1 MKKLLALFLLT
12 STVLLGACGKGSEQ
26 VAEESQ
32 DLQVITTFYPMYEFT
47 KEVVGDTGKVSL
59 LIPAGTEPHDYE
71 PSAKD
76 MAKIMD
82 ADAFVYNSPE
92 LETWVPTMTDSI
104 DTDKTVVIEAAKE
117 IDLAENEDHG
127 ETKAEAEHG
136 TDAHTHEL
144 DPHVWTDPVMAIK
157 EVETIRDQLSE
168 KFPTKAATFKKNAAA
183 YIEQLNALD
192 QEYTAALKDA
202 VNRTFVT
209 QHAAFGYL
217 AKQYDLV
224 QESIAGLSPDQ
235 EPTPSR
241 LAELKEYVEDHQVK
255 VIYFEENASSKV
267 AETLANETGVELAV
281 LNPLE
286 SLTEKQISDGETYLI
301 VMKENLQAL
310 QKSIK

>member
-117 IDLAENEDHG
+117 ID
-127 ETKAEAEHG
+127 
-136 TDAHTHEL
+136 
-144 DPHVWTDPVMAIK
+144 
-157 EVETIRDQLSE
+157 
-168 KFPTKAATFKKNAAA
+168 
-183 YIEQLNALD
+183 
-192 QEYTAALKDA
+192 
-202 VNRTFVT
+202 
-209 QHAAFGYL
+209 
-217 AKQYDLV
+217 
-224 QESIAGLSPDQ
+224 
-235 EPTPSR
+235 
-241 LAELKEYVEDHQVK
+241 
-255 VIYFEENASSKV
+255 
-267 AETLANETGVELAV
+267 
-281 LNPLE
+281 
-286 SLTEKQISDGETYLI
+286 
-301 VMKENLQAL
+301 
-310 QKSIK
+310 

>member
-1 MKKLLALFLLT
+1 MKKLLAAFLLT
-12 STVLLGACGKGSEQ
+12 STFLLGACGKGSEQ
-26 VAEESQ
+26 ATEESQ

-59 LIPAGTEPHDYE
+59 LISAGTEPHDYE

-82 ADAFVYNSPE
+82 ADAFVYNSSE

-104 DTDKTVVIEAAKE
+104 DTDKTAVIEAAKE
-117 IDLAENEDHG
+117 IDLAENDDDHG
-127 ETKAEAEHG
+127 ETEAEHG
-136 TDAHTHEL
+136 SEAHTHEL

-168 KFPTKAATFKKNAAA
+168 KFPTKANTFKKNAAA
-183 YIEQLNALD
+183 YIEQLKALD
-192 QEYTAALKDA
+192 QEYTDALKDA
-202 VNRTFVT
+202 DNRTFVT

-267 AETLANETGVELAV
+267 AETLASETGVELAV

-286 SLTEKQISDGETYLI
+286 SLTEKQISDGETYI
-301 VMKENLQAL
+301 TVMKENLQAL